1 MPPNQISRGVKIN
14 GRLRGVASGE
24 RSRAAKRAAPRGG
37 GTHEESE
44 PGRHTMRGVQ
54 DRTAELFAI
63 ADAKCKLRGYAPTP
77 RPRVPKSRFGTMASR
92 IGRALMEVEGRTD
105 RLARLSSKS
114 SLFDDPGAE
123 IAELTSLLKQELAS
137 VGASIEALPTCKPSG
152 RQLSPHAEAVLQ
164 WLQTNFSHGTE
175 RFQAALQQREAILN
189 AKESRLAGISGVATA
204 AAPST
209 PQAPFSGG
217 RAGRSNLLEGA
228 RRRRPHNHVMSPE
241 LGAVNG
247 GPAWRAAGGG
257 LPVAGEVAIDM
268 NALTP
273 PPQQQQQQHF
283 WTPRSRQHRDEELS
297 AMKSTLAELGGMF
310 QRFTAVVAE
319 QGETIERI
327 DANTE
332 ARRMPPTRAGA
343 SRRPTPPAL
352 ACAGSVAQRG
362 GGPRADPQVPEDDGG
377 QPRPH
382 HQILPRALLLH
393 RALRHGDEIA
403 RAASFALQPRVR
415 W

>member
-1 MPPNQISRGVKIN
+1 
-14 GRLRGVASGE
+14 
-24 RSRAAKRAAPRGG
+24 
-37 GTHEESE
+37 
-44 PGRHTMRGVQ
+44 MRGAQ

-92 IGRALMEVEGRTD
+92 IGRALSEVEGRTD

-152 RQLSPHAEAVLQ
+152 RQLTPHAEAVLQ
-164 WLQTNFSHGTE
+164 WLQANFSHGTE

-189 AKESRLAGISGVATA
+189 AKESRLAGISAVATA

-228 RRRRPHNHVMSPE
+228 RRRRPHNHVVSPE
-241 LGAVNG
+241 LSAVNG
-247 GPAWRAAGGG
+247 GPAGSV
-257 LPVAGEVAIDM
+257 LPVAGEVASDM
-268 NALTP
+268 SALSP
-273 PPQQQQQQHF
+273 PPHQQQQQQQQQQQHF
-283 WTPRSRQHRDEELS
+283 WTPRSRQHRDEELT

-310 QRFTAVVAE
+310 QRFTSVVAE

-332 ARRMPPTRAGA
+332 ARR
-343 SRRPTPPAL
+343 
-352 ACAGSVAQRG
+352 
-362 GGPRADPQVPEDDGG
+362 
-377 QPRPH
+377 RPH
-382 HQILPRALLLH
+382 QLARPVGPHAPSLGVRRRRRLTWRRAT
-393 RALRHGDEIA
+393 RRSSSTERRWRVI
-403 RAASFALQPRVR
+403 AAS
-415 W
+415 

>member
-1 MPPNQISRGVKIN
+1 MK
-14 GRLRGVASGE
+14 VAERKSNIFASDVCSPSGP
-24 RSRAAKRAAPRGG
+24 AA
-37 GTHEESE
+37 
-44 PGRHTMRGVQ
+44 MRGVQ

-137 VGASIEALPTCKPSG
+137 VGASIEALHTSKPSG
-152 RQLSPHAEAVLQ
+152 RQLTPHAETVLQ
-164 WLQTNFSHGTE
+164 WLQTNFSTGTE

-228 RRRRPHNHVMSPE
+228 RRRRPHNHVVSPE
-241 LGAVNG
+241 LSAVNG
-247 GPAWRAAGGG
+247 GPAGGV

-268 NALTP
+268 SALSP
-273 PPQQQQQQHF
+273 PPQQQQQQQQHF
-283 WTPRSRQHRDEELS
+283 WTPRSRQHRDEELT

-310 QRFTAVVAE
+310 QRFTSVVAE

-332 ARRMPPTRAGA
+332 ARR
-343 SRRPTPPAL
+343 
-352 ACAGSVAQRG
+352 
-362 GGPRADPQVPEDDGG
+362 
-377 QPRPH
+377 RPH
-382 HQILPRALLLH
+382 QLAPPVGPHAPSLGVRRRRRLMWRRAT
-393 RALRHGDEIA
+393 RRSSSTE
-403 RAASFALQPRVR
+403 RPWRVTAASSSNPSPCSSSSSCSLAQ
-415 W
+415 

>member
-1 MPPNQISRGVKIN
+1 
-14 GRLRGVASGE
+14 
-24 RSRAAKRAAPRGG
+24 
-37 GTHEESE
+37 
-44 PGRHTMRGVQ
+44 MRGVQ

-241 LGAVNG
+241 LSAVNG

-268 NALTP
+268 SALTP
-273 PPQQQQQQHF
+273 PPQQQQQQQHF
-283 WTPRSRQHRDEELS
+283 WTPRSRQHRDEDLS

-332 ARRMPPTRAGA
+332 ARRVPPTRAGA

-403 RAASFALQPRVR
+403 RGVVWGCSLLSVSLPVVV
-415 W
+415 

>member
-1 MPPNQISRGVKIN
+1 
-14 GRLRGVASGE
+14 
-24 RSRAAKRAAPRGG
+24 
-37 GTHEESE
+37 
-44 PGRHTMRGVQ
+44 MRGVQ

-137 VGASIEALPTCKPSG
+137 VGASIEALPACKPSG

-228 RRRRPHNHVMSPE
+228 RRRRPHNHVVSPE
-241 LGAVNG
+241 LSAVNG
-247 GPAWRAAGGG
+247 GPVG

-268 NALTP
+268 SAMSP
-273 PPQQQQQQHF
+273 PPQQQQQQQHF
-283 WTPRSRQHRDEELS
+283 WTPRSRQHRDEELT

-310 QRFTAVVAE
+310 QRFTSVVAE

-332 ARRMPPTRAGA
+332 ARRCRHLLAPPVGPHAPSLCVRRRRRLTWRRATRR
-343 SRRPTPPAL
+343 SSSTERRWRVT
-352 ACAGSVAQRG
+352 
-362 GGPRADPQVPEDDGG
+362 
-377 QPRPH
+377 
-382 HQILPRALLLH
+382 
-393 RALRHGDEIA
+393 
-403 RAASFALQPRVR
+403 AASSSNPFSCSSSSSCCLAQ
-415 W
+415 